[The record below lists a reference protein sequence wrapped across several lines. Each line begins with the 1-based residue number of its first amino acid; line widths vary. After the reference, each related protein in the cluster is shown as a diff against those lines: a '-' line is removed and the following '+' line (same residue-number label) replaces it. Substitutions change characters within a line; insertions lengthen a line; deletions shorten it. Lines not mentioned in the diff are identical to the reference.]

1 MMEGGGQVLRMAVTY
16 SAVLGTPVR
25 VYNIRT
31 GRREP
36 GLKPQHLTTLEAVAE
51 MCGAKT
57 KGLNLGSKEVEIHP
71 RSPRGGSYDIDIG
84 TAGSISLMLQCLAP
98 IAAFAASP
106 SELTSRG
113 GTNVRWSPPSMVLDN
128 VIWEAFRTMGFEGS
142 LSVRREGFY
151 PRGGGIV
158 EVEIRPVN
166 GLTPLDARSS
176 GEINMVRGVSLCG
189 RLPGHVA
196 ERQARSAQA
205 VLEEGGFKSEI
216 STMVSSGRKA
226 PLSPGSSI
234 GLWVDSYPRMFMG
247 SSALGE
253 RGKPAERV
261 GEEAAISLV
270 EQIDKMSAVDMY
282 TADNLV
288 LWCSLASGES
298 VYSMSRKTLHTETAV
313 EIARIFTEADI
324 TLEERADGTSLLRCR
339 GIGL

>member
-57 KGLNLGSKEVEIHP
+57 KGLNLGSKEIEIHP
-71 RSPRGGSYDIDIG
+71 RTPRGGSYDIDIG

-106 SELTSRG
+106 SELTIRG
-113 GTNVRWSPPSMVLDN
+113 GTNVRWSPPIMVLDN

-158 EVEIRPVN
+158 GVEIRPVD

-176 GEINMVRGVSLCG
+176 GEIRMVRGVSLCG
-189 RLPGHVA
+189 RLPGHIA

-216 STMVSSGRKA
+216 STMVSSGGKA
-226 PLSPGSSI
+226 PLSPGSAI

-270 EQIDKMSAVDMY
+270 EQIGTYSAVDMY

-298 VYSMSRKTLHTETAV
+298 VYSMSKKTLHTETAI